1 MRVPY
6 KVGDSSSSLQT
17 AQLLT
22 SQLPRANQPRMEL
35 SPYSAASKAFHAAAL
50 IRLEAEKPKKEDYSD
65 YKAFR
70 RAYKAWHG
78 SWTRCHQEVHDP
90 AKREAERERDSARYA
105 ERKARPPETSCLQ
118 TDAAEPAQPKPRGRA
133 PLAEGKPCTWNGED
147 GFWVTANGCHHDVAA
162 ARKASK
168 AEDFQHLQRIDK
180 EEQKQRR
187 SLCARIAAA
196 VEASGV
202 PAPSASRR
210 LRRPSE
216 RCGRIVLTPAPLFW
230 AKAEALVAQEEFLTW
245 QQFKWHYHKQLK
257 SQLCQEELRE
267 WRERN
272 ASWASRSG

>member
-1 MRVPY
+1 M
-6 KVGDSSSSLQT
+6 
-17 AQLLT
+17 
-22 SQLPRANQPRMEL
+22 
-35 SPYSAASKAFHAAAL
+35 
-50 IRLEAEKPKKEDYSD
+50 
-65 YKAFR
+65 
-70 RAYKAWHG
+70 
-78 SWTRCHQEVHDP
+78 TRP
-90 AKREAERERDSARYA
+90 NAKRDSARHA
-105 ERKARPPETSCLQ
+105 ERRARPPE
-118 TDAAEPAQPKPRGRA
+118 PAQPGFKKPRGRA
-133 PLAEGKPCTWNGED
+133 PVAEGKPCTWNGED

-216 RCGRIVLTPAPLFW
+216 RCGRIVLTPSPLFW

-245 QQFKWHYHKQLK
+245 RQFQWHYHKQLK

-267 WRERN
+267 WRERK
-272 ASWASRSG
+272 ASWVSRSG